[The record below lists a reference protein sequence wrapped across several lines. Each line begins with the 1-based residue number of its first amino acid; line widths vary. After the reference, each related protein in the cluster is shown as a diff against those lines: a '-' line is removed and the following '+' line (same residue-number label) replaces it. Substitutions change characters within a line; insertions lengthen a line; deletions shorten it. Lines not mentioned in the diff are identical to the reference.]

1 MSELPEEVRELL
13 AVAPAAFVAERKRLA
28 KELRDAGRPEDA
40 KAVADFRK
48 PPPTVLAVNRAAR
61 DRPRAAEDASRV
73 AARLVEAQL
82 GNDHKAFAKASEEL
96 RVALDLLAEVAV
108 AHVAAPGKRP
118 SEAMRRRVHDLLRS
132 AVATDASREALR
144 KGVLTEE
151 SAPTGFDAFAGM
163 TPAPAKRRGSAA
175 ASRARQEAAKRRE
188 RERELGD
195 ELKRATK
202 SLEEAERAARR
213 AEESRA
219 KAEKDVASIRAK
231 LDRL

>member
-1 MSELPEEVRELL
+1 MSELPEETRELL

-82 GNDHKAFAKASEEL
+82 GNDQKAFAKASDEL

-132 AVATDASREALR
+132 AVATDDSRAALR
-144 KGVLTEE
+144 KGILTEE
-151 SAPTGFDAFAGM
+151 SAATGFDAFAGM
-163 TPAPAKRRGSAA
+163 TPAPAKRKSSGA

-188 RERELGD
+188 RERELRD

-202 SLEEAERAARR
+202 NLEEAERAARR
-213 AEESRA
+213 AEASRA
-219 KAEKDVASIRAK
+219 KAEKDVVSIRAK